1 MVDIV
6 LNFQR
11 GCDMA
16 KEKKNEVVR
25 LRISADDKAKLK
37 EYAEKRGLTIS
48 DLLREIIGGLIKDGK

>member
-1 MVDIV
+1 
-6 LNFQR
+6 
-11 GCDMA
+11 MA